1 MIPCEKIIGY
11 NDRKK
16 GVKCMVC
23 NYYYFK
29 DKSDYQLYV
38 YNDFHNFSM
47 TVIDLTDIF
56 VLKIKNVGYR
66 VCISNID
73 KKETISIFKTSNL
86 GDKGVL

>member
-38 YNDFHNFSM
+38 CNDFHNFSM
-47 TVIDLTDIF
+47 TVIDLNDIF

-66 VCISNID
+66 VYISNID